1 MPVNLIVGND
11 GSNSLQGTAGADVIY
26 GYNPDGP
33 QSNASTITATR
44 VASGLNEPVFTG
56 APAGDPGRLFIVEKT
71 ELIKVLDL
79 NTGQVLAT
87 PFLDVS
93 SQILTDNERGPV
105 AVSPPLPLLPPRP
118 VPVDVNGNVASQERR
133 PIKTV
138 GAAIAHKFELRR
150 QATDDMPLM
159 TVPTRDPL
167 EGLIGGTQIGPH
179 DFAPSP
185 QPDQQIPSR

>member
-1 MPVNLIVGND
+1 MPLTRVGASKSVIPKPRMAQTVAAMQAKQLLAS
-11 GSNSLQGTAGADVIY
+11 GCVIMAAGAMI
-26 GYNPDGP
+26 
-33 QSNASTITATR
+33 SLS
-44 VASGLNEPVFTG
+44 
-56 APAGDPGRLFIVEKT
+56 
-71 ELIKVLDL
+71 
-79 NTGQVLAT
+79 
-87 PFLDVS
+87 
-93 SQILTDNERGPV
+93 V